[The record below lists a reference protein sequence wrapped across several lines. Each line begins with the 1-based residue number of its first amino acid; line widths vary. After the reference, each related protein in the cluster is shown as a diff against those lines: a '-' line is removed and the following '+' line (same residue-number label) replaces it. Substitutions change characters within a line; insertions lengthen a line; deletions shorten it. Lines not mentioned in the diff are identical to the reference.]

1 MVPTA
6 RMHQCLHKQEIL
18 SLDDTSGDHAT
29 MTEDKRASRQAYCF
43 AVIRGTDLFPPLE
56 DNDALEFP
64 VLPCPFTETGPCP
77 CFAVWSHKYSS
88 VK

>member
-1 MVPTA
+1 
-6 RMHQCLHKQEIL
+6 MHQCLHKQEIL

-29 MTEDKRASRQAYCF
+29 MREDKRASRQAYCF

-64 VLPCPFTETGPCP
+64 VLPCPFTETGSCP
-77 CFAVWSHKYSS
+77 CFAVWNHKYSS

>member
-1 MVPTA
+1 LEPTA
-6 RMHQCLHKQEIL
+6 RTHQCLNKQEIL

-29 MTEDKRASRQAYCF
+29 TREDKHASRQAYCF
-43 AVIRGTDLFPPLE
+43 AVIRGADLFPPLE